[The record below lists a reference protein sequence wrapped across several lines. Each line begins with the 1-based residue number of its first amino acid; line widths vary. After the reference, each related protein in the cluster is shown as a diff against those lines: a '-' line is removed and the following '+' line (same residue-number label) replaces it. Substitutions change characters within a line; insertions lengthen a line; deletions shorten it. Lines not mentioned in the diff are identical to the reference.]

1 LSASRASFSSSGT
14 GSTFRDRQTWQTYHT
29 TVSDRYSL
37 AGTGLGPGAPPTSW
51 TVNQPGPVIDN
62 IPTQRETTRRL
73 VDSGRYEAFNAMAQ
87 KMSLDLTTFSVG
99 LSLGFDW
106 WRLQVAGMAG
116 PTVNYVDVEGTY
128 DETLYAS
135 RNGGDASVLNT
146 WRATRAEAEFMTGF
160 YLQAGLFLDVVAG
173 LQFGVFGRY
182 DWLEEFLGTV
192 GPSRYA
198 VNPSG
203 GSYGASLGLN
213 F

>member
-1 LSASRASFSSSGT
+1 
-14 GSTFRDRQTWQTYHT
+14 
-29 TVSDRYSL
+29 
-37 AGTGLGPGAPPTSW
+37 
-51 TVNQPGPVIDN
+51 
-62 IPTQRETTRRL
+62 
-73 VDSGRYEAFNAMAQ
+73 
-87 KMSLDLTTFSVG
+87 
-99 LSLGFDW
+99 
-106 WRLQVAGMAG
+106 
-116 PTVNYVDVEGTY
+116 
-128 DETLYAS
+128 
-135 RNGGDASVLNT
+135 
-146 WRATRAEAEFMTGF
+146 MTGF